1 MDDYRL
7 VGKDEVRQILGGCSD
22 QMAYRVIRHLNR
34 ELEERGVITVQG
46 KVSRKYLI
54 ERFFGAADEE
64 GDGQCQ

>member
-1 MDDYRL
+1 
-7 VGKDEVRQILGGCSD
+7 
-22 QMAYRVIRHLNR
+22 MAYRVIRQLNG
-34 ELEERGVITVQG
+34 ELEEKGVITVQG

>member
-22 QMAYRVIRHLNR
+22 QMAYRVIRQLNR

-64 GDGQCQ
+64 GGGQCQ

>member
-22 QMAYRVIRHLNR
+22 QMAYRVIRQLNR

-54 ERFFGAADEE
+54 ECFFGAADEE

>member
-22 QMAYRVIRHLNR
+22 QMAYRVIRQLNR
-34 ELEERGVITVQG
+34 ELEEKGIITVQG

-54 ERFFGAADEE
+54 ERFFGATDEE

>member
-1 MDDYRL
+1 
-7 VGKDEVRQILGGCSD
+7 
-22 QMAYRVIRHLNR
+22 MAYRVIRQLNR

-64 GDGQCQ
+64 GGGQCQ